1 MNVERVSV
9 RSILTRTSGFLASVT
24 SHSAQPYRGCSFG
37 RSACGVGCYARHNRW
52 ITQGR
57 PWGEFLDARV
67 DADQSYRTRVA
78 RERAWA
84 RRARGEFSIFLSSST
99 DPFVPQERT
108 LRVTHSLLLAMLDEP
123 PDAIVVQTHTD
134 RVLDELDTLRALAAL
149 CRLRVHLS
157 IESDLDTLPGLPPPA
172 ASVDRRFAAAS
183 ALKAAGLRV
192 VVTVSPLWP
201 IADPDAFFARIAAC
215 ADAVVLDHFVE
226 GDGSRDGAR
235 TQSTALP
242 AAIAAVDPGANAL
255 AYRDRMAAIARRH
268 LPDRVGVNI
277 DGFAGRFGG
286 P

>member
-67 DADQSYRTRVA
+67 DADQSYRTHVA

-134 RVLDELDTLRALAAL
+134 RVLDELDTLRALAAR

-201 IADPDAFFARIAAC
+201 IAHPDAFFARIAAC

-235 TQSTALP
+235 TRSTALP
-242 AAIAAVDPGANAL
+242 TAIAAVDPDANAL

>member
-134 RVLDELDTLRALAAL
+134 RVLDELDTLRALAAR

-235 TQSTALP
+235 TRSTALP
-242 AAIAAVDPGANAL
+242 AAIEAVDPDANAL